1 VTFTLADPVEARAWA
16 VWLVD
21 QEGKAA
27 AEKAAAELKR

>member
-1 VTFTLADPVEARAWA
+1 VTFTLADPAEARAWA

-21 QEGKAA
+21 QESEAG